1 VVEPKKNKNMGLKF
15 AFAVN
20 SEGFFSKKHFGD
32 TYRFLI
38 YEVVDNKL
46 VHKDSIL
53 NDFSS
58 FDEEQEHGSKKKA
71 KAIMDFL
78 KEKDVGVMVSMQFGK
93 NVKRI
98 NELFIPIIIYSENI
112 QESIDAINKHMHWIL
127 DEWSEKQTDYKL
139 FTIKSGILKSVIKKK

>member
-1 VVEPKKNKNMGLKF
+1 MGLKF

-20 SEGFFSKKHFGD
+20 SNGVFAKRHFGD
-32 TYRFLI
+32 ADHFLI
-38 YEVVDNKL
+38 YEVSDNQL
-46 VHKDSIL
+46 VHKNTIL

-58 FDEEQEHGSKKKA
+58 FDEEQEHGSRKKA

-93 NVKRI
+93 NIKRI
-98 NELFIPIIIYSENI
+98 NERFIPIIIYSENV
-112 QESIDAINKHMHWIL
+112 QESIDAMNKHMHWIL
-127 DEWSEKQTDYKL
+127 DEWNEKQEGYKL

>member
-1 VVEPKKNKNMGLKF
+1 MNLKF

-20 SEGFFSKKHFGD
+20 SEGSFTKKHFGD
-32 TYRFLI
+32 SDQFLI
-38 YEVVDNKL
+38 YEVIDNTL

-58 FDEEQEHGSKKKA
+58 FDEEQEHGSRKKA

-78 KEKDVGVMVSMQFGK
+78 KGKDVGVMVSMQFGK

-98 NELFIPIIIYSENI
+98 NERFIPIIIYSENV
-112 QESIDAINKHMHWIL
+112 QETIDAVNKHMHWIL
-127 DEWSEKQTDYKL
+127 DEWNEKQTEYKL

>member
-1 VVEPKKNKNMGLKF
+1 MGLKF

-20 SEGFFSKKHFGD
+20 LEGSFTKKHFGD
-32 TYRFLI
+32 TDQFLI
-38 YEVVDNKL
+38 YEVVDNNL
-46 VHKDSIL
+46 VHKSSIK

-71 KAIMDFL
+71 KAIINFL
-78 KEKDVGVMVSMQFGK
+78 KKKDVGVMVSMQFGK

-98 NELFIPIIIYSENI
+98 NEHFIPIIIYSENV
-112 QESIDAINKHMHWIL
+112 QDAIDAINKHMHWIL
-127 DEWSEKQTDYKL
+127 DEWDEKQEGYKL

>member
-1 VVEPKKNKNMGLKF
+1 MGLKF
-15 AFAVN
+15 AFAVS
-20 SEGFFSKKHFGD
+20 SEGTFTKKHFGD
-32 TYRFLI
+32 TDQFLI
-38 YEVVDNKL
+38 YEVIDNML
-46 VHKDSIL
+46 VHKSSIQ

-98 NELFIPIIIYSENI
+98 NERFLPIIIYSENV
-112 QESIDAINKHMHWIL
+112 QETIDAINKHMHWIL
-127 DEWSEKQTDYKL
+127 DEWNDKQTDYKL
-139 FTIKSGILKSVIKKK
+139 FTIKSGILKSIIKK

>member
-1 VVEPKKNKNMGLKF
+1 MGLKF
-15 AFAVN
+15 AFALS
-20 SEGFFSKKHFGD
+20 SEGTFTKKHFGD
-32 TYRFLI
+32 SDQFLI
-38 YEVVDNKL
+38 YEVVDNTL
-46 VHKDSIL
+46 VHKSSIL

-58 FDEEQEHGSKKKA
+58 FDEGLEHGSKKKA

-93 NVKRI
+93 NIKRI
-98 NELFIPIIIYSENI
+98 NERFIPIIIYSENV
-112 QESIDAINKHMHWIL
+112 QETIDAINKHMHWIL

>member
-1 VVEPKKNKNMGLKF
+1 MGLKF

-20 SEGFFSKKHFGD
+20 SERTFTKKHFGD
-32 TYRFLI
+32 AEQFLI
-38 YEVVDNKL
+38 YEAVDNKL
-46 VHKDSIL
+46 VHNSAIQ

-58 FDEEQEHGSKKKA
+58 FDEEQKHGSKKKA

-78 KEKDVGVMVSMQFGK
+78 KEKEVGVMVSMQFGK

-98 NELFIPIIIYSENI
+98 NEHFIPIIIYSEDV
-112 QESIDAINKHMHWIL
+112 QETIDAINKHMHWVL

-139 FTIKSGILKSVIKKK
+139 FTIKSGILKSIIKKE